1 MTKGIRERLGR
12 GDVIL
17 EAQADDHKAQRY
29 AWWDT
34 EAQLH
39 INEFGMD
46 LATARTVVIVR
57 WMLHGNFKPLIAA
70 IHAGHNLDKV
80 VLHMLAS
87 MLEGSELF
95 SVHLQPVSRG
105 RGRVRAMRPENTIR
119 DFAIAQVY
127 EATDGN
133 SDEVFAALSKVV
145 GTSEK
150 TVRQAVTARRKKQ
163 ES

>member
-34 EAQLH
+34 EAQLY
-39 INEFGMD
+39 INEFGMN

-70 IHAGHNLDKV
+70 INAGDNLDKV
-80 VLHMLAS
+80 VLNMLAS
-87 MLEGSELF
+87 MLEGSKMF
-95 SVHLQPVSRG
+95 PVHLQPVSRG
-105 RGRVRAMRPENTIR
+105 RGRVRAMRPENMIR
-119 DFAIAQVY
+119 DWAIARVY
-127 EATDGN
+127 EATDGK
-133 SDEVFAALSKVV
+133 SDEVFAALAKVV
-145 GTSEK
+145 GVSDQTI
-150 TVRQAVTARRKKQ
+150 RQAVTADRKKR
-163 ES
+163 

>member
-1 MTKGIRERLGR
+1 
-12 GDVIL
+12 
-17 EAQADDHKAQRY
+17 
-29 AWWDT
+29 
-34 EAQLH
+34 
-39 INEFGMD
+39 
-46 LATARTVVIVR
+46 
-57 WMLHGNFKPLIAA
+57 MLHGNFKPLIAA

-105 RGRVRAMRPENTIR
+105 RGRVRAMRPENTVR
-119 DFAIAQVY
+119 DFVIAQVY
-127 EATDGN
+127 EATDGS
-133 SDEVFAALSKVV
+133 SDEVFAALAKVV